1 MSGAATLTVVSV
13 PLLPVLVL
21 PVLPLL
27 AWLEEEPEL
36 QAASPVASAVIAKT
50 SENQ

>member
-13 PLLPVLVL
+13 PLLVL